1 MKRLI
6 SMMLALGLT
15 ACGPDGGESNNAV
28 PKPGDAA
35 DSVRAKVEE
44 EVSDSLDCSGVVR
57 EETRNLVTRAISD
70 AEQFEDLVV
79 APEELARF
87 VGAVVVSTDTT
98 ALLVGNVARIATL
111 GHFPAA
117 LRGEWDELSCGEA
130 TVVPC
135 VDELTEAEHG
145 TATTS
150 VVCEDG
156 APTAVRATFGEG
168 CQLFVTE
175 NSGAVDLRRADGALA
190 FDGFSIGS
198 VRQLEGLLAVAVTD
212 GVVKQVSVADD
223 TGLSIASN
231 AGKSCEE
238 RLTIRELVA
247 DLADDHTAID
257 IDAERL
263 AGGETVSLL
272 TPDAPAVWSKQGACT
287 CPDPGSA
294 LEWGWKGFLK
304 GEGDARLRLDYA
316 EPKTDDSCASVT
328 VDIMNWPEQC
338 DGETT
343 AGDCGKAAVEALLG
357 PVFSAACVP
366 R

>member
-1 MKRLI
+1 MKRSI
-6 SMMLALGLT
+6 SLVLTLGLA
-15 ACGPDGGESNNAV
+15 ACGADDGESNNRI
-28 PKPGDAA
+28 PNPGDAA

-44 EVSDSLDCSGVVR
+44 EVSDSLDCSGMVR
-57 EETRNLVTRAISD
+57 EETRNLVTDAINE

-79 APEELARF
+79 EPEALARF

-117 LRGEWDELSCGEA
+117 LRGEWDDLECDAE

-135 VDELTEAEHG
+135 VDELSGEERG
-145 TATTS
+145 SATTS

-156 APTAVRATFGEG
+156 APTAVRASFAEG

-175 NSGAVDLRRADGALA
+175 NSGTVDLRRADGALA

-198 VRQLEGLLAVAVTD
+198 VRQLEGLLAVAVTNGAVD
-212 GVVKQVSVADD
+212 RVAVADEV
-223 TGLSIASN
+223 GLSISSN

-247 DLADDHTAID
+247 DLADDHTAVD

-263 AGGETVSLL
+263 AGGETVTLL
-272 TPDAPAVWSKQGACT
+272 TPDAPAVWSKHGACT
-287 CPDPGSA
+287 CPDAGSA

-304 GEGDARLRLDYA
+304 GEGDARLRLNYA
-316 EPKTDDSCASVT
+316 ESESAESCASVT
-328 VDIMNWPEQC
+328 VDVMNWPEQC
-338 DGETT
+338 DGEGA

-357 PVFSAACVP
+357 PIFSAACVP